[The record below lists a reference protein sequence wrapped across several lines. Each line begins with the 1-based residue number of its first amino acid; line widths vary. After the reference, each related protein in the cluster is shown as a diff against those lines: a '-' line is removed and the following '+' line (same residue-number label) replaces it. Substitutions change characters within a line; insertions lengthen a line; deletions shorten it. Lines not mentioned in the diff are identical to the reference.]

1 MNSSQDENRM
11 SPIATADAYFADNP
25 SNKCEQDL
33 IALVVASA
41 NSAKVAGDA
50 ATSLVSVGGGS
61 TVFCSATA
69 GSACLPSSAITWV
82 PA

>member
-1 MNSSQDENRM
+1 MPPLTATLSSGKENS
-11 SPIATADAYFADNP
+11 T
-25 SNKCEQDL
+25 L
-33 IALVVASA
+33 LALVVASA

-69 GSACLPSSAITWV
+69 GSACLASSAITWV